1 MKPYYTKQEKNIAN
15 QVPMKALLE
24 QLQEPIKK
32 RGKEYRW
39 QKHNSFTMKNNV
51 WYQHSMQ
58 RGGLPIDFL
67 MTFYDYTFPQ
77 AVDYLLT
84 NFNTDNYPINF
95 SYQPRNE
102 LDIPKRSMTN
112 HNVMTYLCSY
122 RFIAKTVVEYLIEND
137 FLYEDQKYH
146 NCVFVGKDEDGNIR
160 HVHKR
165 SSFDSMHTYK
175 GNSDRSLAEYSFHI
189 LGNSSELFAFEAPID
204 LCSYISLHLDNW
216 LDHSYVALCGLSS
229 QAIEWIIK
237 NKEITKI
244 HLCLDND
251 FAGQEANFRIKM
263 ELLEKYDIEV
273 DEIVPRFKDFNED
286 LRFKYNQPVRSGIT
300 DPFYELVNELYK
312 RIISE
317 TAKMKDQRYKDLMD
331 TMSIFFY
338 GKLSDNPKQKLKG
351 YDALIDSA
359 KISLLLARQQYRH
372 LERQCTIQELIQEFN
387 QDETFTQY
395 CDKDEKCSGILKEL
409 TIIKNYF
416 TTLEFDLKEDKL
428 EVIEACKNLAKRCIY
443 TYVYL
448 TLKERKKQK

>member
-1 MKPYYTKQEKNIAN
+1 
-15 QVPMKALLE
+15 
-24 QLQEPIKK
+24 
-32 RGKEYRW
+32 
-39 QKHNSFTMKNNV
+39 
-51 WYQHSMQ
+51 
-58 RGGLPIDFL
+58 
-67 MTFYDYTFPQ
+67 
-77 AVDYLLT
+77 
-84 NFNTDNYPINF
+84 
-95 SYQPRNE
+95 
-102 LDIPKRSMTN
+102 
-112 HNVMTYLCSY
+112 
-122 RFIAKTVVEYLIEND
+122 
-137 FLYEDQKYH
+137 
-146 NCVFVGKDEDGNIR
+146 
-160 HVHKR
+160 
-165 SSFDSMHTYK
+165 MHTYK
-175 GNSDRSLAEYSFHI
+175 GNSDGSLAEYSFHI

-286 LRFKYNQPVRSGIT
+286 LRFEYNQPVRSGIT

-338 GKLSDNPKQKLKG
+338 GKLSDNPKQKLKE

-359 KISLLLARQQYRH
+359 KISLLLA
-372 LERQCTIQELIQEFN
+372 
-387 QDETFTQY
+387 
-395 CDKDEKCSGILKEL
+395 S
-409 TIIKNYF
+409 
-416 TTLEFDLKEDKL
+416 
-428 EVIEACKNLAKRCIY
+428 
-443 TYVYL
+443 
-448 TLKERKKQK
+448 